1 MEDNECRDGR
11 KKVRLANTPLSASQ
25 ILTHILPSGSGDA
38 ENLQRILRLLTSYGV
53 FSEHR
58 EFGGQMKYSIT
69 EIGKSLVTD
78 AEGLSYAPY
87 VLQHHQD
94 ALMSMWPLVYEAV
107 LDPTIEPL
115 VKVHGKPAYSYYG
128 KMPEMNGLMR
138 KAMSGVSVPFMT
150 SVLDGYN
157 GFKGVK
163 RLVEVGGSAGD
174 CLRMILQK
182 HRFICEGMN
191 FDLPE
196 VVGEAPSIPGVTH
209 IGGDMFK
216 SIPATDAI
224 FMKWVLTTWTD
235 DECKLIMENCYK
247 ALLAGGELLQGSS
260 GRRRTVTRLF
270 PREENCYKALP
281 TGGKL
286 IACEPVLPDDSNESQ
301 RTRALLEGDI
311 FVMTIYRAKA
321 MLDGPLL
328 PKLLHYLGREMKI
341 LIKAFLMRKILTSI
355 YEIIVFRWV
364 GHRRKSFQSTN
375 LVSDIQKQISV
386 FVEDEVKTPEFPD
399 EVGFI
404 FSPRKAS
411 TCTSDEEAISANEKA
426 NALPEFSLTHGIKTF
441 HKDGF
446 HDFGSAR
453 LDGENTWSVV
463 SKEAKALVHLN
474 ENALCSSSSQPTCKA
489 NKSGKGTP

>member
-224 FMKWVLTTWTD
+224 FMKW
-235 DECKLIMENCYK
+235 
-247 ALLAGGELLQGSS
+247 
-260 GRRRTVTRLF
+260 
-270 PREENCYKALP
+270 
-281 TGGKL
+281 
-286 IACEPVLPDDSNESQ
+286 PVLPDDSNESQ

-311 FVMTIYRAKA
+311 FVMTIYRAK
-321 MLDGPLL
+321 DDNS
-328 PKLLHYLGREMKI
+328 EMKI

-375 LVSDIQKQISV
+375 LVSDIQVLVEKLVEGLLAVYHQRQKQISV

-489 NKSGKGTP
+489 NKSGKDAQKSRSPKLIAVSCKNVYIWKLDFTF